1 MSNEK
6 LQEIL
11 TQAVEQVKKQKGR
24 VVLTEIAKITPFTVR
39 QLGRLRAN
47 GFVIRPH
54 GNKGRRKVE
63 TKLSEHSEFL
73 DGLLRSGVTNSSVV
87 LERLR
92 EQGYSG
98 GLTLVKDYIAQHRG
112 LVPAPRV
119 LAIATPNR
127 GRRYESDAGEMFQM
141 DWGFIRVD
149 TDCDET
155 WQFACLAVV
164 CHHCGFRYVEFFT
177 SARQENLFIGMIHA
191 FMAMGVPKV
200 VLTDNMKSV
209 VAGRSPDGGV
219 VFNAEYDGFQKAI
232 GFETRLCKVAHP
244 FTKGAVERLVRYVK
258 DNFIQGR
265 SFTNLTDLNE
275 AAFRWCMAKNSQE
288 TRGKGYVPAQEHIRN
303 ERFGA
308 LPSDDVLFP
317 FLAPKRS
324 IGYDGCIDFENRRYG
339 VPLSYKGR
347 TVRVGRSGEVL
358 TIYRC
363 DGRETVVTHRVDW
376 SKRPKYCP
384 GQWDDGPQERPTA
397 PVRSTM
403 EFASPRNRDRFRRF
417 SIVDEE
423 VTG

>member
-11 TQAVEQVKKQKGR
+11 TQAVEQVKKRNGKI
-24 VVLTEIAKITPFTVR
+24 VLTEIAKLTPFTVR
-39 QLGRLRAN
+39 QLGRLRDN
-47 GFVIRPH
+47 GFVLKPH
-54 GNKGRRKVE
+54 GNKGKRKTG
-63 TKLSEHSEFL
+63 TKLSDCSDLL
-73 DGLLRSGVTNSSVV
+73 DNLLRSGVTNSSVV

-98 GLTLVKDYIAQHRG
+98 GLTIVKDYIAGHRD

-127 GRRYESDAGEMFQM
+127 GRRYDSPAGEMFQM
-141 DWGFIRVD
+141 DWGFVKVD

-164 CHHCGFRYVEFFT
+164 CHHCGFRYIEFFT

-200 VLTDNMKSV
+200 ILTDNMKSV
-209 VAGRSPDGGV
+209 VTRRNPDGSI
-219 VFNAEYDGFQKAI
+219 VFNAEYDAFQKAI

-258 DNFIQGR
+258 GNFIQGR
-265 SFTNLTDLNE
+265 SFTNLTVLNDE
-275 AAFRWCMAKNSQE
+275 AFRWCEARNALE
-288 TRGKGYVPAQEHIRN
+288 TRGKGYIPAEEHFRH
-303 ERFGA
+303 EHFGI

-317 FLAPKRS
+317 FLAPKRN

-339 VPLSYKGR
+339 VPLSYNGR
-347 TVRVGRSGEVL
+347 AVRVSRSGEVL

-363 DGRETVVTHRVDW
+363 DRRETLATHHVDW

-384 GQWDDGPQERPTA
+384 GQWDECPREQPSE
-397 PVRSTM
+397 PVRSVMRFTIPHDR
-403 EFASPRNRDRFRRF
+403 ERFRRF
-417 SIVDEE
+417 SIIDSE
-423 VTG
+423 VEG